1 MTTTNCFVHVLDQ
14 LLIKKKFKIRRYV
27 KDMDQERQRLL
38 MDSAQTSVLC
48 SHMEAY
54 VNRKEDK
61 YMTSLLQSLTLIF
74 QVFSMTNTQT
84 QTLTFSF
91 FHSKTIRLFV
101 YVPLFCLSGAVY
113 HLSVTKTDN

>member
-1 MTTTNCFVHVLDQ
+1 MTTTNCFVHLLDQ
-14 LLIKKKFKIRRYV
+14 LLIKKIKNQKICEIYGSR
-27 KDMDQERQRLL
+27 KTGGPQRLL
-38 MDSAQTSVLC
+38 MDGAQTSALC

-54 VNRKEDK
+54 LNRKEDK

-91 FHSKTIRLFV
+91 FPSKIVYLFV
-101 YVPLFCLSGAVY
+101 
-113 HLSVTKTDN
+113 